1 MISMQRSSTDF
12 PVDWAEVCENPFLK
26 DLPYKVEINRF
37 GKIELS
43 PHNIWHSRAQAAIQR
58 QLDRCMIGGDSFPE
72 CAVEAG
78 PLGTPVADMV
88 WMSDERLVANRG
100 RVAAK
105 IAPEICVEVRSPSNS
120 PEEMQVKL
128 EAYFDAGA
136 VEVWFCGENGQMF
149 FHAPEGLLERSRLCP
164 KFPSRVEVKL

>member
-1 MISMQRSSTDF
+1 MQRSSTDF
-12 PVDWAEVCENPFLK
+12 PLDWADVCENSFLK

-58 QLDRCMIGGDSFPE
+58 QLDRLMPGGDSFPE

-78 PLGTPVADMV
+78 PHGTPVADVV
-88 WMSDERLVANRG
+88 WMSEERLQVNRG

-105 IAPEICVEVRSPSNS
+105 LAPEICVEVRSPNNS
-120 PEEMQVKL
+120 PEEMRDKL
-128 EAYFDAGA
+128 EAYLNAGA
-136 VEVWFCGENGQMF
+136 LEVWFCREEGQMF
-149 FHAPEGLLERSRLCP
+149 FHGPEGPLDRSRLCP
-164 KFPSRVEVKL
+164 KFPLRVIIKF